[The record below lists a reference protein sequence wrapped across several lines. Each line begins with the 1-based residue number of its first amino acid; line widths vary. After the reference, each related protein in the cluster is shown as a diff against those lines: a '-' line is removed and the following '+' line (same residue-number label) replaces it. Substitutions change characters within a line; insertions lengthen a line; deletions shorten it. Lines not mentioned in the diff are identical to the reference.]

1 MSSCLEIERFVI
13 YYRVIHEKG
22 TGNVVSSVVTLYTL
36 YVYLSLCKQRVHSWT
51 EVGVRPVLN
60 SHEIFLLILKPMPK
74 PSSKVLKTKSFNEG
88 F

>member
-1 MSSCLEIERFVI
+1 MKRVLEMLSHLLLR
-13 YYRVIHEKG
+13 YIH
-22 TGNVVSSVVTLYTL
+22 YI

-74 PSSKVLKTKSFNEG
+74 PSSKSVENKII
-88 F
+88 